1 MSRPI
6 GTVSYPAILELVRI
20 LDDHHWVV
28 SLGQDVQGHPI
39 RLVVPIPAEAPS
51 ITPGTWMYA
60 TLTLQQTLTDSG
72 ALTATATLSDV
83 CPYDRFAFRAAS
95 DSGSAPDWR
104 GGADYGTAPSS

>member
-20 LDDHHWVV
+20 LDDHHWMV
-28 SLGQDVQGHPI
+28 SPGQDVEGHPI
-39 RLVVPIPAEAPS
+39 RRVVSVPPDAPS
-51 ITPGTWMYA
+51 LRPGQWVSA
-60 TLTLQQTLTDSG
+60 TVSLHQTLADSG

-95 DSGSAPDWR
+95 DSGPAPDWR
-104 GGADYGTAPSS
+104 GGADYGTAPAS